1 MKPIKHLSII
11 AIGLLLVLWGQTL
24 SAAQGSSPK
33 PPKPDRTVY
42 VPGELIVKFKDGVA
56 NLAAQ
61 RSLQAINLRPLE
73 VSTKG
78 RLLRVQVTPGS
89 EEDTI
94 SQLMNRGDIA
104 FASYNYYIYATETP
118 NDDNYPSQWHLDQAN
133 DADIDAPEAWDL
145 ETGSRNEVI
154 IAIIDSGIDLDHPEF
169 KDKLVEGYNFIDRTL
184 PPDDDFSHGTH
195 VAGIAAA
202 QGNNEIGTTGVSWY
216 AKLMPLKVLDS
227 DGRGTTFDM
236 VQAIYYAIR
245 NKANIINMSFSIPGS
260 KWPCNNDSIEEAFAE
275 AAEEG
280 VLLIAVSGNDNQQ
293 GVNCYGANDEAIS
306 VGSTTRFDSLAFLSN
321 YGERLDL
328 VAPGESIYSTL
339 PLDYGNQSGYGS
351 KSGTSMAAPQVAGV
365 AALLWSFEP
374 NLTHHQVRD
383 ILESTA
389 DDLGDPGWDEKFGW
403 GRVNAYQ
410 ALESLIKVNIELDD
424 QDYFYITDADDNQI
438 QQVTISTHN
447 PVGLQWTA
455 TVSPTVSWLEI
466 ASPAPATGL
475 VSSVAPENLTFMV
488 TKPITYGVYTTTLI
502 VKTDQEN
509 NMDMAEIKLRYTTS
523 NQRIYLPLVLNQ

>member
-1 MKPIKHLSII
+1 
-11 AIGLLLVLWGQTL
+11 
-24 SAAQGSSPK
+24 
-33 PPKPDRTVY
+33 
-42 VPGELIVKFKDGVA
+42 
-56 NLAAQ
+56 
-61 RSLQAINLRPLE
+61 
-73 VSTKG
+73 
-78 RLLRVQVTPGS
+78 
-89 EEDTI
+89 
-94 SQLMNRGDIA
+94 
-104 FASYNYYIYATETP
+104 
-118 NDDNYPSQWHLDQAN
+118 
-133 DADIDAPEAWDL
+133 
-145 ETGSRNEVI
+145 
-154 IAIIDSGIDLDHPEF
+154 
-169 KDKLVEGYNFIDRTL
+169 
-184 PPDDDFSHGTH
+184 
-195 VAGIAAA
+195 
-202 QGNNEIGTTGVSWY
+202 
-216 AKLMPLKVLDS
+216 
-227 DGRGTTFDM
+227 
-236 VQAIYYAIR
+236 
-245 NKANIINMSFSIPGS
+245 
-260 KWPCNNDSIEEAFAE
+260 
-275 AAEEG
+275 
-280 VLLIAVSGNDNQQ
+280 
-293 GVNCYGANDEAIS
+293 
-306 VGSTTRFDSLAFLSN
+306 
-321 YGERLDL
+321 
-328 VAPGESIYSTL
+328 
-339 PLDYGNQSGYGS
+339 
-351 KSGTSMAAPQVAGV
+351 MAAPQVAGV